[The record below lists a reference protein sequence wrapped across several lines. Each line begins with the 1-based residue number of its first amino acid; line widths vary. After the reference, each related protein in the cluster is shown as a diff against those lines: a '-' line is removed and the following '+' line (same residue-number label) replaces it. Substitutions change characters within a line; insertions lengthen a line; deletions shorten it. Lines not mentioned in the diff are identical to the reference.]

1 MDGQSGWIHH
11 PNVSIHSLHG
21 RVGGGGCRRLWN
33 MSVAH
38 TRHGRCHTY
47 HCYAGQDTDTCAVV
61 VKVDGKVA
69 AGCAAEK

>member
-1 MDGQSGWIHH
+1 
-11 PNVSIHSLHG
+11 
-21 RVGGGGCRRLWN
+21 

-47 HCYAGQDTDTCAVV
+47 QWYAGQDTDTCAVV
-61 VKVDGKVA
+61 VKVDGKVS